1 MLCVARHTSQLLAHL
16 TLRMRRPYKV
26 RTLSRLEVSLPAV
39 WTGWVVARIILALLI
54 LRDWSARND
63 ILYYVA
69 AMTGHTGNP
78 ADLTEY
84 PHAGIWP
91 LHILVAITG
100 FRPDAFYI
108 AFVVACLLCDALFLA
123 LLLRGHR
130 DRPQAFNGA
139 WFWVF
144 FGTAA
149 GQILVMRLDLYPSL
163 AVAGAVALLATRPAV
178 SAALLSFATTMKLWP
193 GVLAAG
199 LVGRITSSRT
209 WIRLVAFG
217 VAGIALCAVTALTSG
232 IDRLLSP
239 LAYQDVRGLQIES
252 IPATRAMLRAFIH
265 PEAYQVGYAPSKSF
279 EIAGPGTDTAIEIS
293 SWLMVATIVFALA
306 WAVFHFFAGGWNA
319 PTTMVF
325 FLVAALLLIA
335 CNKVFS
341 PQYIVWIG
349 PLIAV
354 ILREYPHPRFAQPH
368 LAQPRFAP
376 PHFARSASPA
386 DETPAGSAATYW
398 LIVTVAILAVIA
410 AGLGTYVYPFNYD
423 FLHVD
428 LGQKAAPLFALAT
441 RNGLIVIMT
450 ILSLIALF
458 TSAFAT
464 RPRRNARH
472 ASSASAHGH
481 AAAPAHA
488 MGVSRVPRPEDS

>member
-1 MLCVARHTSQLLAHL
+1 MGQGNTTSLKKKARAVCRTSYPATARFFKLLECAGHT
-16 TLRMRRPYKV
+16 TV

-39 WTGWVVARIILALLI
+39 WTGWVLARIILALLI

-63 ILYYVA
+63 MLYYVA

-100 FRPDAFYI
+100 FHPEAFYI
-108 AFVVACLLCDALFLA
+108 TFVVACLLCDALFLA

-149 GQILVMRLDLYPSL
+149 GQVLVMRLDLYPAL
-163 AVAGAVALLATRPAV
+163 AVAAAVALLASRPAF

-217 VAGIALCAVTALTSG
+217 VAGVALCAVTAVTSG
-232 IDRLLSP
+232 VDRLLSP
-239 LAYQDVRGLQIES
+239 LSYQDVRGLQIES
-252 IPATRAMLRAFIH
+252 IPATLSMVRAFVT
-265 PEAYQVGYAPSKSF
+265 PDAYQVGYAPSKSF
-279 EIAGPGTDTAIEIS
+279 EIAGPGTETAIEIS
-293 SWLMVATIVFALA
+293 SWLMVAAIVFALA
-306 WAVFHFFAGGWNA
+306 WAVFHFIAGGWNA

-354 ILREYPHPRFAQPH
+354 ILREYPHPRFSH
-368 LAQPRFAP
+368 PRFEHP
-376 PHFARSASPA
+376 G
-386 DETPAGSAATYW
+386 TPAGDTPVGSAATYW
-398 LIVTVAILAVIA
+398 IVVAIAILAVVA

-428 LGQKAAPLFALAT
+428 LGQKAAPLYALAT

-450 ILSLIALF
+450 LLGLIALF
-458 TSAFAT
+458 TSAFVT
-464 RPRRNARH
+464 RRH
-472 ASSASAHGH
+472 GRASV
-481 AAAPAHA
+481 PAHA
-488 MGVSRVPRPEDS
+488 LGVRRVPRPDEC